1 MFLFLVI
8 NVTYLLLFGS
18 TATSGW
24 TLQQKSPRCSAL
36 NLFQKKFDPLFL
48 KIKGL
53 HQSFQ
58 PLHEST
64 SSNSNSNAVELNP
77 RTNEEETKNTKAA
90 KKERP
95 RIPVLQYHDKWVCVN
110 KPAGMTIY
118 RSFKSRSHKFVL
130 STLLKRQL
138 ARKVYPVHRLD
149 HRTSGAILFAFDSET
164 CAKLHASLTCP
175 NDAVKEYVALLR
187 GDWQSH
193 FGQDKVITIN
203 KPLNVDGV
211 LKEAQTE
218 FHLLASTPPSY
229 SSSSF
234 DQDDTSSH
242 HQRDY
247 SACSLVLCRPKTGR
261 THQIRRHA
269 FALGHPIIGDTQHGD
284 SKVNR
289 WWRENRG
296 LNRLFLHCFSMDLP
310 PLGSVKTVT
319 NQDTTTSSTEHQT
332 YNPTADQ
339 SDERIQCIAPL
350 LPELSGVLRSEPMTD
365 LWNEALLTDDRLGM
379 EPYDDR
385 GGTFGRHYKNKK
397 ILL

>member
-1 MFLFLVI
+1 MSKISPVKKIDNFFLSEKKFVYYRTVFIFWIKLTRALSTLERNKAIDYIMMLHRSSFKLMRRFLFFVV
-8 NVTYLLLFGS
+8 NVNYLLLFLS
-18 TATSGW
+18 TTSGW
-24 TLQQKSPRCSAL
+24 TLQQTKSKWHVL
-36 NLFQKKFDPLFL
+36 NFFQNKIDPLS
-48 KIKGL
+48 IKKNCH

-58 PLHEST
+58 PLFGSMQSSDNSSSSSSRTVQPIT
-64 SSNSNSNAVELNP
+64 S
-77 RTNEEETKNTKAA
+77 TNEEEGKKKEIRECNNRETKNTKAR

-118 RSFKSRSHKFVL
+118 RSFQSRSHKFVL

-164 CAKLHASLTCP
+164 CAMLHASLTCP

-193 FGQDKVITIN
+193 FGQEKVITIN

-218 FHLLASTPPSY
+218 FHLLASTP
-229 SSSSF
+229 SSLF
-234 DQDDTSSH
+234 DEDD
-242 HQRDY
+242 REKDF

-269 FALGHPIIGDTQHGD
+269 YALGHPIIGDTQHGD
-284 SKVNR
+284 TKVNR

-310 PLGSVKTVT
+310 PLGSVKTIT
-319 NQDTTTSSTEHQT
+319 NQDNTTS
-332 YNPTADQ
+332 NN
-339 SDERIQCIAPL
+339 L
-350 LPELSGVLRSEPMTD
+350 
-365 LWNEALLTDDRLGM
+365 
-379 EPYDDR
+379 
-385 GGTFGRHYKNKK
+385 
-397 ILL
+397 